1 MAIVDI
7 NEDHIGKYSDLLG
20 TFADCIGREYY
31 HAICSEEEEDV
42 KGYLLWQLIDADEEA
57 DTRSEIKA
65 FYCTDDGAATEMLE
79 VYNARVEKLKVVSTY
94 FELPYDT
101 ASEYA
106 SAFEAAGFSV
116 EAAEGQTIT
125 VTVADVEKL
134 PMAKKKVP
142 DYIMA
147 VSSLM
152 VRSFR
157 KGITNCMFHGCTG
170 GLLPDVSFLPISWYE
185 PEISCYVETDGKP
198 NGFLLVHRNS
208 NDVLEVQML
217 FAFGPDYVLNV
228 AQMVAF
234 AMGAAIAQY
243 PPQTQI
249 MLRRHNKATAALA
262 AKLFPG
268 VQGEQV
274 LRGKK

>member
-7 NEDHIGKYSDLLG
+7 NEDNMGKYSDLLG

-31 HAICSEEEEDV
+31 HAICSEEDEDV
-42 KGYLLWQLIDADEEA
+42 GGYLLWQLIDADEEA

-65 FYCTDDGAATEMLE
+65 FYCTDAGAAAEMLE
-79 VYNARVEKLKVVSTY
+79 VYNARVKKLKVVSTY

-125 VTVADVEKL
+125 VTIADVEKL

-142 DYIMA
+142 DYIMS

-157 KGITNCMFHGCTG
+157 KGITNCLFHGCTG

-217 FAFGPDYVLNV
+217 FAFGPDYVLNI

-243 PPQTQI
+243 SPQTQI
-249 MLRRHNKATAALA
+249 RLRRHNKASAALT

-268 VQGEQV
+268 VHGEQV

>member
-7 NEDHIGKYSDLLG
+7 NEDNMGKYSDLLG

-31 HAICSEEEEDV
+31 HAICSEEDEDV
-42 KGYLLWQLIDADEEA
+42 GGYLLWQLIDADEEA

-65 FYCTDDGAATEMLE
+65 FYCTDAGAAAEMLE

-125 VTVADVEKL
+125 VTIADVEKL

-170 GLLPDVSFLPISWYE
+170 GLLPDVSVLPISWYE

-249 MLRRHNKATAALA
+249 MLRRHNKATAALT
-262 AKLFPG
+262 AKFFPG

>member
-7 NEDHIGKYSDLLG
+7 NDDNLIKYGSLLG
-20 TFADCIGREYY
+20 VFAESIGREYY
-31 HAICSEEEEDV
+31 HAICSEEGDDV
-42 KGYLLWQLIDADEEA
+42 LGYLLWQLIDADEEA

-65 FYCTDDGAATEMLE
+65 FYCKDAGAAAEMLE
-79 VYNARVEKLKVVSTY
+79 AYNSRTIKFKVVSTY

-101 ASEYA
+101 AAEYS

-125 VTVADVEKL
+125 VTVGDVEKL
-134 PMAKKKVP
+134 PMAKKKAP
-142 DYIMA
+142 DYIKA
-147 VSSLM
+147 VSSLV

-185 PEISCYVETDGKP
+185 TEVSCYVETDGKA
-198 NGFLLVHRNS
+198 NGFLLVHKDS
-208 NDVLEVQML
+208 EDKLEVQML
-217 FAFGPDYVLNV
+217 YAFGPDYVLNV

-234 AMGAAIAQY
+234 AMGAVIAEY
-243 PPQTQI
+243 SPQTEI
-249 MLRRHNKATAALA
+249 RLRRHNKATAALA

-268 VQGEQV
+268 VKGEQV

>member
-1 MAIVDI
+1 
-7 NEDHIGKYSDLLG
+7 
-20 TFADCIGREYY
+20 
-31 HAICSEEEEDV
+31 
-42 KGYLLWQLIDADEEA
+42 
-57 DTRSEIKA
+57 
-65 FYCTDDGAATEMLE
+65 MLE
-79 VYNARVEKLKVVSTY
+79 VYNARAEKFKVASTY
-94 FELPYDT
+94 FELPHDT
-101 ASEYA
+101 AAEYS

-125 VTVADVEKL
+125 VTIADVEKL

-198 NGFLLVHRNS
+198 NGFLLVHKNS
-208 NDVLEVQML
+208 EDVLEVQML

-234 AMGAAIAQY
+234 AMSTAIAQY
-243 PPQTQI
+243 PPQTKI
-249 MLRRHNKATAALA
+249 LLRRHNKATAALT

-268 VQGEQV
+268 VKGEQV

>member
-7 NEDHIGKYSDLLG
+7 NEDNMGKYSDLLG

-31 HAICSEEEEDV
+31 HAICSEEDEDV

-65 FYCTDDGAATEMLE
+65 FYCTDAGAAAEMLE

-125 VTVADVEKL
+125 VTIADVEKL

-217 FAFGPDYVLNV
+217 YAFGPDYVLNV

-234 AMGAAIAQY
+234 AMGAAVAQY
-243 PPQTQI
+243 SPQTQI
-249 MLRRHNKATAALA
+249 SLRRHNKATAALT